1 MFCIRQWECGVIFIY
16 MCVKRR
22 LRVGIDIIWCYLH
35 NDALKD
41 KFLFHGIYKRHSYSY
56 RCWLLSTV
64 INGLQGKTMPNTEMN
79 HISRRFKDV
88 SLLAM
93 KKIGFCRCSVSPILP
108 SNKILAVTVFFKKRS
123 SGTEVPYYK
132 SSKPSFH
139 ICLRNEPWISMYMFT
154 SKEMCG

>member
-22 LRVGIDIIWCYLH
+22 LRRVGIDIIWCYLH

-41 KFLFHGIYKRHSYSY
+41 NFLFHGIYKRHSYSY

-64 INGLQGKTMPNTEMN
+64 INGLQWKTMPNTEMN
-79 HISRRFKDV
+79 HTSRRFKDV

-93 KKIGFCRCSVSPILP
+93 KKIGFCRCSISPILP
-108 SNKILAVTVFFKKRS
+108 AIKFWQSLFFYQLPAAWSYRGWKSVRCLSNLVLLLGHFTPQKR
-123 SGTEVPYYK
+123 
-132 SSKPSFH
+132 
-139 ICLRNEPWISMYMFT
+139 N
-154 SKEMCG
+154 